1 MPKSVVFIGHYNGGK
16 DDFDTRHFFFAKE
29 LVGLGYKTTIINAA
43 FSHRIHDAK
52 LIDNQYISHIDS
64 GVSFFSIKTPFYKG
78 NGLRRI
84 VNMFAFVLNLIKCTK
99 KLLVEIGNIDV
110 IIMAS
115 PHPFAIF
122 AAKFMANKA
131 KAKLIIDIKDIW
143 PLSITELTSAK
154 KYHPFVML
162 TKLTE
167 LFAYRV
173 QDKIISPLNN
183 INEYFYDSGL
193 NIQAKHIPTGLDL
206 DFYENINHENLQIN
220 IPSDKFIVGYI
231 GGITKSNAIE
241 FLLESANY
249 FLQNYKDILFLVVG
263 DGSYK
268 NNLVK
273 KYNSSNILYIDAVKE
288 EEAFMIMSK
297 CDVLYRAMLPLK
309 IYSYGISPLKMNE
322 YMFAGVPIVHSFDY
336 KEHDIV
342 MKVGCGISVKSGS
355 MLEIQNAILKIYNMP
370 KEEREKMGQNGKEYV
385 KNNLSYKVL
394 VKKMIEVL

>member
-1 MPKSVVFIGHYNGGK
+1 MPKCVVFIGHYNGAK

-206 DFYENINHENLQIN
+206 DFYENINHKNLQID

-263 DGSYK
+263 DGSNK

-273 KYNSSNILYIDAVKE
+273 KYNSSNILYID
-288 EEAFMIMSK
+288 
-297 CDVLYRAMLPLK
+297 AMLPLK

-342 MKVGCGISVKSGS
+342 MKAGCGISVKSGS

-370 KEEREKMGQNGKEYV
+370 KEEREQMGQNGKEYV